1 MYSEVGFKVEE
12 YKRPTFEVVFDEI
25 KKAHNPG
32 DSVHVTGT
40 ANSFMGAK
48 IAQTAVSYEI
58 YRSSYYKTWWR
69 SSNSDLIQIAHDTT
83 TTDAEGNFTIPF
95 IASIDKS
102 VKNTENLIYE
112 YNITATITDVNG
124 ETREASTNFKMGK
137 QNLVATL
144 NMPQIA
150 EQGDSIAV
158 KVEARN
164 LNDNPVKSKGTLHI
178 YKLQAPDRILQ
189 NRLWAAPEIQQI
201 PKGQFVQL
209 FPHEPYKDE
218 EKKENWKKGNLVYTS
233 LFEIDGSFNTNV
245 LPDDWKSGVYRAE
258 VELQS
263 EGITATTNQQFTI
276 TDINDNDLPDNERFS
291 YRIVNTDFWK
301 DGFVK
306 VNLQS
311 AYKALNLNI
320 SVFAGDERIFFEQ
333 ITIDGKQAI
342 KIPVENLNSDKL
354 QIQIFGVKNGES
366 ITENE
371 VISFKNE
378 EKTLAFETKSFR
390 NKLEPG
396 LKEQWS
402 FSLKNEKNEIPDA
415 EILASMYDVSL
426 DQFTPHSWNSN
437 PKFYGNVDFPDF
449 NSYTL
454 GDVENLRSTFYG
466 YNQLPGFFTAFDKLD
481 LFGFTFGQVNSYQ
494 YRSYLNDKKQKRLN
508 TKNLAGNTRGK
519 VTDEYGE
526 PLPGVQIL
534 IKNTKKGTET
544 NFDGEFGL
552 DTKEG
557 DYLVFSYL
565 GYQQLEIA
573 VKKDQNLFVMMQG
586 SQEALDE
593 VVTMG
598 YGVSEMKAQPSAAM
612 EEQEIGQLLL
622 GQVAGVQI
630 AEGGDQILIRGANTI
645 KDENTPIYIID
656 GEIYKGDI
664 PLQLSPEEISSINV
678 LENTEAIALYGSQ
691 AANGAIIITTK
702 KGLQLVTQVQAR
714 KNLDETAFFFPD
726 LKTDKNGVLSF
737 TFTSP
742 EALTRWKF
750 NMLAHDKNYVTG
762 SYTAQVVTQKE
773 LSIVPN
779 APRFLREGDTITFQ
793 AKVANLTD
801 APMTGV
807 AVLQLFDT
815 TTMQPIDSLLH
826 LGNTGQNFA
835 IKPKNSDVVSWQ
847 LAIPENVPAVTYRVL
862 AKAADF
868 SDGEENI
875 LPVLSNRMLV
885 TEAIPFFVRAGET
898 ETFTLANL
906 KNNASQTLKNQRFTL
921 EYTSNPAWYAIQA
934 LPYLMEFPYECAEQV
949 FARLYA
955 NSLGA
960 HIVNSQ
966 PKIKDIFKSW
976 EENGTLKSNLE
987 KNDELK
993 SIIPAET
1000 PWLRD
1005 AQSETERKARIAQ
1018 LFELQKLAGEQKEA
1032 LASLK
1037 QKQNSS
1043 GAFPWFSGGRDNH
1056 YITRHIVA
1064 GFGHLNTLGIT
1075 INADQLLEDAIA
1087 YLDDELLREEKKY
1100 LSRNKDSAIYK
1111 YRSHLHSLYARSY
1124 FLEKYKPSAE
1134 MAVLFDKIIAT
1145 QKADW
1150 VSLSVYEK
1158 GLFSLLLQRMGDSAF
1173 AKKILANLKQTAVLS
1188 DNNGMYW
1195 KDNRAGW
1202 HWYQAPIET
1211 QALIIEAF
1219 ETIGNDP
1226 KTVEE
1231 LKIWLLQ
1238 NKRTNSWSTTKA
1250 TTEASYALLL
1260 QGEDWLPLTD
1270 NTIIKLGGE
1279 TIETS
1284 KMQETEKEA
1293 GTGYLKLNWKAQ
1305 EFNQSFAEIEVKN
1318 NNNTAGYGGAYW
1330 QYFENLDKIK
1340 SYNESPLSVEK
1351 ELYLNVNKGNGKTL
1365 KVITPQTPLQ
1375 VGDLVTVRLLV
1386 KTNATM
1392 EFIHLKDMRA
1402 SGFEPTNVLSEHK
1415 YQDGTAYY
1423 ESTKDA
1429 ATHFFFD
1436 ELQQGTY
1443 VLEYTVRAN
1452 NAGNFSNG
1460 TTLIE
1465 SMYAPEF
1472 SGHTQGIR
1480 VNIEGSD

>member
-1 MYSEVGFKVEE
+1 M
-12 YKRPTFEVVFDEI
+12 
-25 KKAHNPG
+25 
-32 DSVHVTGT
+32 
-40 ANSFMGAK
+40 
-48 IAQTAVSYEI
+48 
-58 YRSSYYKTWWR
+58 
-69 SSNSDLIQIAHDTT
+69 
-83 TTDAEGNFTIPF
+83 
-95 IASIDKS
+95 
-102 VKNTENLIYE
+102 
-112 YNITATITDVNG
+112 
-124 ETREASTNFKMGK
+124 
-137 QNLVATL
+137 
-144 NMPQIA
+144 
-150 EQGDSIAV
+150 
-158 KVEARN
+158 
-164 LNDNPVKSKGTLHI
+164 
-178 YKLQAPDRILQ
+178 
-189 NRLWAAPEIQQI
+189 
-201 PKGQFVQL
+201 
-209 FPHEPYKDE
+209 
-218 EKKENWKKGNLVYTS
+218 VYTS
-233 LFEIDGSFNTNV
+233 LFETDGTFNTNV
-245 LPDDWKSGVYRAE
+245 LTDDWKSGIYKAE
-258 VELQS
+258 IELQNDQ
-263 EGITATTNQQFTI
+263 ITATTNQQFTI
-276 TDINDNDLPDNERFS
+276 TDINDDYLPDNERFS
-291 YRIVNTDFWK
+291 YRIVNSDFRK

-320 SVFAGDERIFFEQ
+320 SAFNGDERAFFQ
-333 ITIDGKQAI
+333 QVTINGKYTL
-342 KIPVENLNSDKL
+342 KIPLEDSVSDKL
-354 QIQIFGVKNGES
+354 LIRIFAVKNGES
-366 ITENE
+366 ITESE
-371 VISFKNE
+371 VISLKKKI
-378 EKTLAFETKSFR
+378 KTLAFETKTFR
-390 NKLEPG
+390 DKLEPG

-426 DQFTPHSWNSN
+426 DQFTPHSWDMDPN
-437 PKFYGNVDFPDF
+437 FYSSLAFPDF
-449 NSYTL
+449 DSYTL
-454 GDVENLRSTFYG
+454 DAIENLRTTFYG
-466 YNQLPGFFTAFDKLD
+466 YRELPSFFTAFDTLG
-481 LFGFTFGQVNSYQ
+481 LFGFTFGQVDSYQ
-494 YRSYLNDKKQKRLN
+494 YKSYLYLRYLSLFKNDVLIN
-508 TKNLAGNTRGK
+508 KNLTGNTQGK
-519 VTDEYGE
+519 VTDELGN
-526 PLPGVQIL
+526 PLSEVQIL
-534 IKNTKKGTET
+534 IKKTQKSITTNTDGT
-544 NFDGEFGL
+544 FGL
-552 DTKEG
+552 DSEVVDWLMFERIGYGKMEMQVTG
-557 DYLVFSYL
+557 D
-565 GYQQLEIA
+565 
-573 VKKDQNLFVMMQG
+573 KNLFVILKGDMREVAE
-586 SQEALDE
+586 EAM
-593 VVTMG
+593 VS
-598 YGVSEMKAQPSAAM
+598 YGVSEMKAQPPFAPRG
-612 EEQEIGQLLL
+612 EQIT
-622 GQVAGVQI
+622 
-630 AEGGDQILIRGANTI
+630 IRGASTV

-656 GEIYKGDI
+656 GEIYKGDAL
-664 PLQLSPEEISSINV
+664 LQLSPEEIGSISV
-678 LENTEAIALYGSQ
+678 MERSEAFSIYGSQ

-702 KGLQLVTQVQAR
+702 KGLQQITQVQAR

-726 LKTDKNGVLSF
+726 LKTDKNGIISF

-762 SYTAQVVTQKE
+762 SYTAQVITQKE

-801 APMTGV
+801 ASMTGV
-807 AVLQLFDT
+807 AVLQLYDG

-868 SDGEENI
+868 SDGEENV

-906 KNNASQTLKNQRFTL
+906 KNNASQTLKNHRFTL

-966 PKIKDIFKSW
+966 PKIKDVFKSW
-976 EENGTLKSNLE
+976 EENGTLKSKLD

-993 SIIPAET
+993 SLLIEET

-1043 GAFPWFSGGRDNH
+1043 GAFPWFSGGRDNQ

-1064 GFGHLNTLGIT
+1064 GFGHLNTLGVT
-1075 INADQLLEDAIA
+1075 INADELLDDAIA
-1087 YLDDELLREEKKY
+1087 YLDAELIRQEKKY
-1100 LSRNKDSAIYK
+1100 LSRNKDSAVFYK
-1111 YRSHLHSLYARSY
+1111 NRSHLHSLYARSF
-1124 FLEKYKPSAE
+1124 FLEKNKPSAKT
-1134 MAVLFDKIIAT
+1134 MALFDRIIAV
-1145 QKADW
+1145 QKEDW

-1158 GLFSLLLQRMGDSAF
+1158 GLFPLVLERMGDSAF
-1173 AKKILANLKQTAVLS
+1173 AKKILSNLKQTAVLS
-1188 DNNGMYW
+1188 ETSGMYW
-1195 KDNRAGW
+1195 KDHHSGW
-1202 HWYQAPIET
+1202 HWYEAPIET
-1211 QALIIEAF
+1211 QALLIEAF
-1219 ETIGNDP
+1219 ETIENDP

-1238 NKRTNSWSTTKA
+1238 NKRTNSWPTTKA

-1279 TIETS
+1279 TIKTS

-1305 EFNQSFAEIEVKN
+1305 EFDRKFAEIEVKN
-1318 NNNTAGYGGAYW
+1318 SNNTAGYGGAYW

-1351 ELYLNVNKGNGKTL
+1351 ELYLNVNIGSRKTL

-1375 VGDLVTVRLLV
+1375 VGDLVTVRLV
-1386 KTNATM
+1386 VTTNATM

-1402 SGFEPTNVLSEHK
+1402 SGFEPTNVLSEYK

-1443 VLEYTVRAN
+1443 ILEYTVRAN

-1480 VNIEGSD
+1480 VNIKGSE